1 MGRHHYDSELVSI
14 SVSASESILTFP
26 RVTFVGYVACISVG
40 VQYGIGKKFADVPPA
55 DYSKAIMWEA
65 IGQGICIMGIAASK
79 GSVAIF
85 LLRIVLKKWH
95 VAVLWFCIVSTTILC
110 IITTTL
116 LYLQC
121 KPTAFL
127 WDHTILGGYCWL
139 NFTPVGLS
147 MGGTYIYSIGLNTC

>member
-1 MGRHHYDSELVSI
+1 MYKMTLI
-14 SVSASESILTFP
+14 
-26 RVTFVGYVACISVG
+26 GYVGCISVG
-40 VQYGIGKKFADVPPA
+40 VTHGVGRKTADIVRLDL

-95 VAVLWFCIVSTTILC
+95 IALLWFCITSTTVLC

-116 LYLQC
+116 LFMQC

-127 WDHTILGGYCWL
+127 WDQTIEGGYCWL
-139 NFTPVGLS
+139 NFTQVGLT
-147 MGGTYIYSIGLNTC
+147 MGCMQSLFFFFLKGADGMS

>member
-1 MGRHHYDSELVSI
+1 VGRK
-14 SVSASESILTFP
+14 T
-26 RVTFVGYVACISVG
+26 
-40 VQYGIGKKFADVPPA
+40 ADIVRLDL
-55 DYSKAIMWEA
+55 DYSKAIMWGA

-95 VAVLWFCIVSTTILC
+95 IALLWFCITSTTLLC

-116 LYLQC
+116 LFMQC

-127 WDHTILGGYCWL
+127 WDQTIEGGYCWL
-139 NFTPVGLS
+139 NFTQVGLT
-147 MGGTYIYSIGLNTC
+147 MGCMQSLFFFFLKGADGMS